1 MQISIISLP
10 SMLSSVVPI
19 VCVTALLHAIV
30 SYSSPVYS
38 ESTILKS
45 HVNLY
50 FMCEFSHKSQF
61 HIKYDSQLYLEF
73 RNKYTLL
80 LELNI

>member
-1 MQISIISLP
+1 
-10 SMLSSVVPI
+10 MLSSVVPI

-38 ESTILKS
+38 GSTILKS

-61 HIKYDSQLYLEF
+61 YIKYDSQLYI